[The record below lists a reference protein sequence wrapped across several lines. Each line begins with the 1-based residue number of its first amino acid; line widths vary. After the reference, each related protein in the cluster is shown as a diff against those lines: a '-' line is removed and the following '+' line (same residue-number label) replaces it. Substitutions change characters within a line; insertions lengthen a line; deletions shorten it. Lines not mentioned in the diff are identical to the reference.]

1 MKRVALAAI
10 LAIVALLAACNGS
23 SSPTDPQ
30 GSQVHGRLSGTVTI
44 GPNCPGP
51 TTTAG
56 CPTSPDAYAA
66 RKILVYNAAKTT
78 LLHTVDIDSQGLYTI
93 LLVPAT
99 YVIDLKTASAADRT
113 SDLPANVTI
122 QANAT
127 AVVNVNIDTG
137 IR

>member
-1 MKRVALAAI
+1 MLKRVTLATI
-10 LAIVALLAACNGS
+10 LALLAACNGS

-30 GSQVHGRLSGTVTI
+30 ASQPHGRLSGTVTI

-51 TTTAG
+51 ATDTRA
-56 CPTSPDAYAA
+56 CPTPPDAYAA

-99 YVIDLKTASAADRT
+99 YVLDLKTASAADRT
-113 SDLPANVTI
+113 SELPVNVTI
-122 QANAT
+122 QANVT
-127 AVVNVNIDTG
+127 TVVNVNIDTG